1 MTQKELDQ
9 IISGANDELTQ
20 LIVYNTLSPHKSIM
34 EAIELARQHTPIDPE
49 PVEIPLDDWE
59 PQAGDVVEWP
69 NGERYE
75 VDGVHLMMPNKNEW
89 RVDVDGAN
97 CLIRAA
103 KCRIWRNQ

>member
-9 IISGANDELTQ
+9 IISAARRELMTHDNPAYMN
-20 LIVYNTLSPHKSIM
+20 IVK
-34 EAIELARQHTPIDPE
+34 AINLAEEHTPIDPE

-69 NGERYE
+69 NGERYA
-75 VDGVHLMMPNKNEW
+75 VKGIHVMMPNKNEW
-89 RVDVDGAN
+89 RVDIDGAN